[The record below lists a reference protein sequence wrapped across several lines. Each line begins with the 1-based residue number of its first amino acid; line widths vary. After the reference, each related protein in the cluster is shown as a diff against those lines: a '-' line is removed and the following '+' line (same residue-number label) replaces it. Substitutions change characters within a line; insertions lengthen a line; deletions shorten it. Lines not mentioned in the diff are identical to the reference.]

1 MSQHLKNIQQKVLTN
16 EFLLQKVKLW
26 KTENQK
32 LVFTNGCFDIL
43 HRGHVEYLAQAADF
57 GAQLIVAINSD
68 SSVKKLNKGESRPL
82 QDENARALI
91 IASLPFVAAVIIFE
105 EDTPLNLIKAIMP
118 DVLVKGGDYDA
129 SISDS
134 THKKYI
140 IGSDIVNANGGK
152 VEVIQL
158 VEGYSTTKIEEKI
171 RKA

>member
-57 GAQLIVAINSD
+57 GDQLIVAINSD
-68 SSVKKLNKGESRPL
+68 SSVKKLNKGKDRPL
-82 QDENARALI
+82 QDENSRALI
-91 IASLPFVAAVIIFE
+91 IASLSFVAAVIIFE

-118 DVLVKGGDYDA
+118 DVLIKGGDYDA
-129 SISDS
+129 SIFDN

-140 IGSDIVNANGGK
+140 VGSDIVKANGGK

-158 VEGYSTTKIEEKI
+158 VEGYSTSKIEEKI